1 MRREDDQELWDLLG
15 QTKTPAASPFFA
27 RNVVRQVRE
36 EESERIDFLRWLRPR
51 ILARVAVFALA
62 LTFAGISADR
72 MLWQRKGDNPPDVVA
87 QIDPQD
93 YQVVADL
100 DDLIASEDDT
110 VWDDD
115 DSLPL

>member
-27 RNVVRQVRE
+27 RNVVRQVQTGT
-36 EESERIDFLRWLRPR
+36 ERTDFLRWLRPR
-51 ILARVAVFALA
+51 ILAPVAVFALA
-62 LTFAGISADR
+62 VAFAGISADR
-72 MLWQRKGDNPPDVVA
+72 MLRQRAGDNPPDVIAAV
-87 QIDPQD
+87 DPQD
-93 YQVVADL
+93 YEVVADL
-100 DDLIASEDDT
+100 DDLIASEDDN